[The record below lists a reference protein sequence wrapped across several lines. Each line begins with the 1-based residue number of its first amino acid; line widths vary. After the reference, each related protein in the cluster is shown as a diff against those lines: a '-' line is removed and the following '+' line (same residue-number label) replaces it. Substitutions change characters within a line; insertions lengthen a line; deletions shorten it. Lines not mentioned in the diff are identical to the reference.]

1 MLQSMGWQRVRHD
14 CVTEQPQLCYCTIT
28 AATYYHCGSEK
39 VTQSSPTLR
48 DPMDYSL
55 PGSSIH
61 EISQA
66 RVLEWVATSFS
77 RRSSCLLHCKQM
89 LYRLSRQGSP
99 KCGILPLY
107 HYTVTIATAFTDPK
121 LLLLLY
127 YHYHRHCYYT
137 TTTPILALLSY

>member
-1 MLQSMGWQRVRHD
+1 MLQSMGWERVRYD

-39 VTQSSPTLR
+39 VTQSSLTLR